1 MSYTLRLDSF
11 ILQPGRVRAR
21 DDRAAPFQRVKEAA
35 EMGEPVL
42 VSVGDAAAWAGV
54 TTRTIKR
61 WAATGRV
68 DKHQTPH
75 GVRYDLRQVPARQ
88 AS

>member
-1 MSYTLRLDSF
+1 
-11 ILQPGRVRAR
+11 
-21 DDRAAPFQRVKEAA
+21 
-35 EMGEPVL
+35 MGEPVL